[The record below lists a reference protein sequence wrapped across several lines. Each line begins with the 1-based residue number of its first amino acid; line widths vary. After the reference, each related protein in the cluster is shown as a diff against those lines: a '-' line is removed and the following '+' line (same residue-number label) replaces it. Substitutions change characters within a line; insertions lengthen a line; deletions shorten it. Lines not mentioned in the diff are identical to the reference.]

1 MGYDDAAKGVK
12 GEKGVDGVDGITR
25 IVYTDE
31 HMGNIQ
37 VATNGRRHALRW
49 RYWHCNQEKT

>member
-25 IVYTDE
+25 IVYTDNTGE
-31 HMGNIQ
+31 HQ
-37 VATNGRRHALRW
+37 VRYNGRRHVVR
-49 RYWHCNQEKT
+49 R